1 MLIRLAE
8 VGGLLIVSI
17 LDKKIVSEYRKYLSH
32 KKIQLLPKTKKD

>member
-17 LDKKIVSEYRKYLSH
+17 LDKKFVSEYRKYLLH
-32 KKIQLLPKTKKD
+32 KKIQLLPKTKKN

>member
-17 LDKKIVSEYRKYLSH
+17 LDKKFVSEYKKHLSH
-32 KKIQLLPKTKKD
+32 KKIQLLPKTKKN